1 MTMEEVTRR
10 IAHQMPRE
18 ERLRQA
24 DYVID
29 NSGDE
34 RAGLAETQR
43 VYQRLR
49 ADAEAKKSAAG

>member
-1 MTMEEVTRR
+1 VTSR

-18 ERLRQA
+18 ERLRHT

-34 RAGLAETQR
+34 RAALTEVQR
-43 VYQRLR
+43 VVASLR
-49 ADAEAKKSAAG
+49 ADLDKKKKRASV